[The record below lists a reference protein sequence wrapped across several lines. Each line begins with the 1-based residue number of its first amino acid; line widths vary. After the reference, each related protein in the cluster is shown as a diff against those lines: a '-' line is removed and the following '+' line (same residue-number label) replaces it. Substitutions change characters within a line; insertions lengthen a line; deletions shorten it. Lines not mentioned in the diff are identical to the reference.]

1 MFLETLNTS
10 LGEQEI
16 NQWETKRKDPF
27 LRNTRNTDKAEG
39 LPYATRTQRKEHCQ
53 GSWDT

>member
-10 LGEQEI
+10 LGEEEI

-27 LRNTRNTDKAEG
+27 LRNTRNIDKAEG
-39 LPYATRTQRKEHCQ
+39 LPYARRTQRKEHCQ